1 MQLWVNAL
9 AEKSVRQNKPAEKFS
24 LWDMLSSLA
33 RAAAS
38 IKFICMRRL
47 PPHPFCLNFM
57 IDLKLVCWKYL
68 EVKEEELRD
77 LDQNIELKE
86 QLNLHQK
93 QVELLKKEKNLM
105 LQQNKNYK
113 LNLSV
118 NREGILEYQAVNQK
132 QL

>member
-1 MQLWVNAL
+1 M
-9 AEKSVRQNKPAEKFS
+9 AEQK
-24 LWDMLSSLA
+24 
-33 RAAAS
+33 
-38 IKFICMRRL
+38 
-47 PPHPFCLNFM
+47 
-57 IDLKLVCWKYL
+57 
-68 EVKEEELRD
+68 VKEEELRD